1 MTGSGE
7 GLRPSGHREGVRAD
21 QLLGTM
27 IRRSAPWAGAAG
39 VFCLLAHLVLGG
51 PAAGVAAL
59 LGLLLVVGFFGAD
72 LVVLRLTR
80 DSPGALTAGALMG
93 EYALKVVL
101 MAALLW
107 AIATATE
114 LDLQPTA
121 TTVVVTTV
129 VGAIAVTVVAMR
141 VRSFTF
147 DFPTDQGSNRS

>member
-1 MTGSGE
+1 MTGSDDGRRASGGRE
-7 GLRPSGHREGVRAD
+7 GLRAD

-39 VFCLLAHLVLGG
+39 AVCLLAYLVLGG
-51 PAAGVAAL
+51 LAAGVAAL

-107 AIATATE
+107 AIASATE
-114 LDLQPTA
+114 FDLQPTA

-147 DFPTDQGSNRS
+147 DFPADHGSNRP